1 MTDFASSV
9 AQRLAERANLVLASK
24 DIDEVVDGCTRTLRP
39 HRLSVRGRQAKLDTR
54 LHHMNLGHL
63 SLNRLRY
70 GGHVSVT
77 PAAPEEDN
85 FLISIPLRGTAR
97 FHYAKDTVEIGAG
110 RGAVIGP
117 YEKFCFDIDDAFDQ
131 IVVRLDRRRVES
143 ACAAMLGSDRTRP
156 VHFELALHRMPQTW
170 GNLLE
175 AAANLATLD
184 SALAH
189 PRLHAQLEDMI
200 VTSLLLSQ
208 PNSWSAAISG
218 YGSAAPHAQVRRAM
232 DYMRD
237 HIDAP
242 LRLGD
247 IAKDCGM
254 SLRSLQAGFQRDLGI
269 SPGRWL
275 RAQRLE
281 RAHDTLLAAIPGST
295 TVTEVALRWGF
306 PHLGEFAA
314 RYSARFGEKPSETLA
329 RLPH

>member
-1 MTDFASSV
+1 MKPMSTTSPTGA
-9 AQRLAERANLVLASK
+9 
-24 DIDEVVDGCTRTLRP
+24 T
-39 HRLSVRGRQAKLDTR
+39 
-54 LHHMNLGHL
+54 
-63 SLNRLRY
+63 
-70 GGHVSVT
+70 
-77 PAAPEEDN
+77 
-85 FLISIPLRGTAR
+85 GTAAELR
-97 FHYAKDTVEIGAG
+97 KNVMVGGKRRLGRWLWRGVALLVVAGIVVGVIAWRKNGAATATRYDTKPVTQGDLKATVSATGTLSGRDTVEIGAG